1 VLYLAPRPERLRD
14 TLNQRI
20 AATPGARTILLA
32 YGRCSN
38 GTAGLVAGPH
48 RLVLPAVDDCIA
60 ILLGSRDEYLRQFSG
75 CPGTYYYTRGWI
87 EYIDD
92 PYHEYLQMIPR
103 YGEQKAREIAHLILA
118 NYRRV
123 ALVDTGTYEL
133 AACDEYLRTVCQFY
147 DLPLEV
153 LPGSLRLLEKLVGAP
168 THDDEFITVAPG
180 DVLEERLGVRVHP
193 TDDVHH
199 LRGVCEQHGVTPLP
213 EWGPGKLVFELYDQV
228 LLPELLTPVLLVGF
242 PVEVSPLARHTADD
256 PTMADRFEL
265 CIVGREFANGYSEL
279 NIPEEQAE
287 RFEVSAAAKAPSTV
301 KTAAPTVDV
310 PPVVQGVL
318 DQPPGRL
325 LPENSEPAVGVR
337 ITSPSTV
344 RET

>member
-1 VLYLAPRPERLRD
+1 MNE
-14 TLNQRI
+14 RI

-38 GTAGLVAGPH
+38 GTAGLEAGPH

-133 AACDEYLRTVCQFY
+133 ADCDEYLRTVCR
-147 DLPLEV
+147 V
-153 LPGSLRLLEKLVGAP
+153 LRPAARGAARLAAPAREARRSGA
-168 THDDEFITVAPG
+168 T
-180 DVLEERLGVRVHP
+180 RRRVH
-193 TDDVHH
+193 
-199 LRGVCEQHGVTPLP
+199 HGRA
-213 EWGPGKLVFELYDQV
+213 GRSARRAAV
-228 LLPELLTPVLLVGF
+228 LG
-242 PVEVSPLARHTADD
+242 S
-256 PTMADRFEL
+256 
-265 CIVGREFANGYSEL
+265 IQGGRPCA
-279 NIPEEQAE
+279 
-287 RFEVSAAAKAPSTV
+287 SASC
-301 KTAAPTVDV
+301 
-310 PPVVQGVL
+310 
-318 DQPPGRL
+318 RL
-325 LPENSEPAVGVR
+325 
-337 ITSPSTV
+337 
-344 RET
+344 

>member
-1 VLYLAPRPERLRD
+1 MDHLPPSDLPPKIIACDTLRDEVGRVAGDLEVEFCEGQLHNYPERLRAE
-14 TLNQRI
+14 LNERI

-87 EYIDD
+87 EYIRD
-92 PYHEYLQMIPR
+92 PYHEYLDMIPR

-118 NYRRV
+118 HYRRV
-123 ALVDTGTYEL
+123 ALVDTGTYDL
-133 AACDEYLRTVCQFY
+133 AAYDPYLRTVCEFY

-180 DVLEERLGVRVHP
+180 DVLEERLFWEASKG
-193 TDDVHH
+193 
-199 LRGVCEQHGVTPLP
+199 
-213 EWGPGKLVFELYDQV
+213 
-228 LLPELLTPVLLVGF
+228 
-242 PVEVSPLARHTADD
+242 
-256 PTMADRFEL
+256 
-265 CIVGREFANGYSEL
+265 
-279 NIPEEQAE
+279 
-287 RFEVSAAAKAPSTV
+287 
-301 KTAAPTVDV
+301 
-310 PPVVQGVL
+310 
-318 DQPPGRL
+318 
-325 LPENSEPAVGVR
+325 
-337 ITSPSTV
+337 
-344 RET
+344 